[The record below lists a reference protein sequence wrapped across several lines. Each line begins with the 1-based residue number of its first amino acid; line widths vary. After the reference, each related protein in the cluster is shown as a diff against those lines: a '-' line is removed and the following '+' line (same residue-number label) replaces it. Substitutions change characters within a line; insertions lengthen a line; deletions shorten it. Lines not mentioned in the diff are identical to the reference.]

1 MNTRIINE
9 LKEFYLINR
18 ERVHIILV
26 EQKMRDVCDAYY
38 MDDLNVQEISKM
50 LDITIYEVKG
60 RLLSA
65 GSIMIRYKLEIL
77 EKSV

>member
-1 MNTRIINE
+1 MNTRIIND
-9 LKEFYLINR
+9 LKEFYVQNR
-18 ERVHIILV
+18 ERIHILLV

-38 MDDLNVQEISKM
+38 MNGLNVQEISKM

-65 GSIMIRYKLEIL
+65 CSIMIRYKVEIL
-77 EKSV
+77 EGSA